1 MREAKIQKTVNDVY
15 GMVRDARREK
25 SPKTSQGTESNTSVI
40 QKHMINRLA
49 RKGWSKNEIVAEQ
62 QRIFGQDLLILPQNL
77 DDTRVVK
84 SSTVFGAS
92 VLAMAPLMFLLLRK
106 RAVNVRAQPEVVQ

>member
-15 GMVRDARREK
+15 GMVRDARSEENARALQD
-25 SPKTSQGTESNTSVI
+25 SESNIAII
-40 QKHMINRLA
+40 QKRMINRLA